1 MKLKYRIKL
10 ALIKRGIRKA
20 RRAEEEALI
29 LRIMNKIARGET
41 YQARGSERDYAFER
55 ILDRVGFKYEF
66 TANLSCVTYYITA
79 EQ

>member
-10 ALIKRGIRKA
+10 ALVKKGIRKA
-20 RRAEEEALI
+20 RRAEEEAVI

-41 YQARGSERDYAFER
+41 YQVHGSQRDYAFER
-55 ILDRVGFKYEF
+55 MLDRVGFKYEF
-66 TANLSCVTYYITA
+66 TASLSSVTYYITA

>member
-10 ALIKRGIRKA
+10 AQIKNGIRKA
-20 RRAEEEALI
+20 HRAEEEAVI

-41 YQARGSERDYAFER
+41 YQAHGSQRDYAFER
-55 ILDRVGFKYEF
+55 MLDRVGFKYEF
-66 TANLSCVTYYITA
+66 TATLSSVTYYITA